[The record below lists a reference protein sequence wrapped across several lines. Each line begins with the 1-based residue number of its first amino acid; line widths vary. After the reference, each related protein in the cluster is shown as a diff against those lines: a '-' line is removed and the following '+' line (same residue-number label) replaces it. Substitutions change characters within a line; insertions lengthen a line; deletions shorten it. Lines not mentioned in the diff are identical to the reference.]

1 MNGRDTNKD
10 GRDLPVTYENYSK
23 VRGHPR
29 MANSRRAKIFAPFDA
44 LNGFDEAIR
53 ARQKVSVP
61 KVELTDYGAE
71 ELDARL
77 HALKEGQKI
86 SVVYYHRGRVNEYL
100 KLTGILSKIDVQ
112 TKKITV
118 VETRISMEDI
128 RNIETVGDVEN

>member
-1 MNGRDTNKD
+1 MNGHGGNKD
-10 GRDLPVTYENYSK
+10 GSHLPVTYENYNK

-29 MANSRRAKIFAPFDA
+29 MPNSRRARIFAPFDA

-71 ELDARL
+71 ELDFKL

-86 SVVYYHRGRVNEYL
+86 SVTYYHRGKIREYL
-100 KLTGILSKIDVQ
+100 KITGILSKVDIQ
-112 TKKITV
+112 TKEITV
-118 VETRISMEDI
+118 VETRIPMEDI
-128 RNIETVGDVEN
+128 RDIEF